1 MNKENNPIC
10 KLLGIEYPII
20 QGGMAWVS
28 GGGLVGA
35 VSAAGGLGVI
45 GSGSMTSE
53 LLRHHIRKA
62 CSITDRPF
70 AVNVPMMYHR
80 TAETID
86 IMEEEGVKIIITS
99 AGNPATFTPELKK
112 RGFTVLHVVSSVR
125 QAVKAAQ
132 SGVDAVIAEGF
143 EAGGHNGKQET
154 TTMVLTPAVVAA
166 VDIPV
171 VAAGGIASGGAMAA
185 AMALGAV
192 AVQIGSLFIAADES
206 SAHPAFVE
214 EVLKADEG
222 DTMLTLKELSPVRLL
237 KNPFYEQVQEAYKNH
252 ATVDELKELLGKGR
266 AREGMLC
273 GNLDKGELEVG
284 QVCMMMKKRMPAS
297 EIIKELIEQY
307 NSTLERIKG
316 MGI

>member
-1 MNKENNPIC
+1 MNNENNPVC
-10 KLLGIEYPII
+10 KLLGIKYPII
-20 QGGMAWVS
+20 QGGMAWIS

-45 GSGSMTSE
+45 GSGSMTGD

-62 CSITDRPF
+62 RSITDRPF

-80 TAETID
+80 TEETIN

-99 AGNPATFTPELKK
+99 AGNPAAFTSSLKE
-112 RGFTVLHVVSSVR
+112 RGFIVMHVVSSVR
-125 QAVKAAQ
+125 QAIKAAQ

-154 TTMVLTPAVVAA
+154 TTMVLVPAVVAA

-171 VAAGGIASGGAMAA
+171 IAAGGIASGGAMAA
-185 AMALGAV
+185 AMALGAK

-206 SAHPAFVE
+206 SAHEAFVDA
-214 EVLKADEG
+214 VLAADEG

-237 KNPFYEQVQEAYKNH
+237 KGQFYDQVQEAYKNH
-252 ATVDELKELLGKGR
+252 ATVEELRELLGRGR

-284 QVCMMMKKRMPAS
+284 QVCMMMKKRMPAG
-297 EIIKELIEQY
+297 EMIKELIEQY
-307 NSTLERIKG
+307 NSTLDRMKG
-316 MGI
+316 MGV

>member
-62 CSITDRPF
+62 RSITDLPF

>member
-62 CSITDRPF
+62 RSITDLPF
-70 AVNVPMMYHR
+70 AVYVPMMYHR

-86 IMEEEGVKIIITS
+86 IMEEEGVKIIFTS

-143 EAGGHNGKQET
+143 EAGGHNGKHET

-297 EIIKELIEQY
+297 EIIKEVIEQY

>member
-62 CSITDRPF
+62 RSITDRPF

-237 KNPFYEQVQEAYKNH
+237 KNPFYEQVQEAYKNN
-252 ATVDELKELLGKGR
+252 ATIDELKELLGKGR